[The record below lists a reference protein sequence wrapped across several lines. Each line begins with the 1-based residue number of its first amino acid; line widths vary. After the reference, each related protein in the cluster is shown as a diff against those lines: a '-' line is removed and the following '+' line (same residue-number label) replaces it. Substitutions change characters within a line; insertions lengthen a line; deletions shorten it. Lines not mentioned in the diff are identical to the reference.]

1 MKTLKKALCLW
12 SAMVLIWISLSF
24 GEVVA
29 QNKPATGRPV
39 YSSWNIFTMVEG

>member
-1 MKTLKKALCLW
+1 MKTLQKAICLW
-12 SAMVLIWISLSF
+12 GVLILIWISLSF

-39 YSSWNIFTMVEG
+39 YSNWNIFQMMEE